1 MHWHQ
6 DNNHQ
11 SILYMFQPTMN
22 LYFVINIHNHIK
34 CINQMVR
41 NQFELIEFEKMK
53 KEKNFLQLYW

>member
-22 LYFVINIHNHIK
+22 LYFVINK
-34 CINQMVR
+34 CINQMAR
-41 NQFELIEFEKMK
+41 NQCELIEFEK
-53 KEKNFLQLYW
+53 ETSFNSYW